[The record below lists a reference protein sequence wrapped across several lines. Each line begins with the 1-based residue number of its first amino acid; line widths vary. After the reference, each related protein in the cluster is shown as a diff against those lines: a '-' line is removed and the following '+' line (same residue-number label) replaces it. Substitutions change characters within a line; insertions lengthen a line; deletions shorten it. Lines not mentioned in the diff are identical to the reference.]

1 MTLKGHACSDGP
13 RGQDSTE
20 STTPTVTQAPT
31 LENWK
36 RSPQSPAGCLR
47 LGLGQSGVPT
57 PSVLN
62 SLPWLKPSSGY
73 NYSRA
78 NRIRGALKSKKSN

>member
-1 MTLKGHACSDGP
+1 MLRFYGNITY
-13 RGQDSTE
+13 TI
-20 STTPTVTQAPT
+20 QAPT
-31 LENWK
+31 PETWEG
-36 RSPQSPAGCLR
+36 SSQSSAGWLK
-47 LGLGQSGVPT
+47 LGLSGVPT

-62 SLPWLKPSSGY
+62 SLPRLKSSSGY

>member
-1 MTLKGHACSDGP
+1 MLALTVRDAKILQKKHTTYHYSGP
-13 RGQDSTE
+13 HPGDLGRE
-20 STTPTVTQAPT
+20 SPVP
-31 LENWK
+31 
-36 RSPQSPAGCLR
+36 SR
-47 LGLGQSGVPT
+47 LSKPGLGQSGVPT

-73 NYSRA
+73 NYSQA